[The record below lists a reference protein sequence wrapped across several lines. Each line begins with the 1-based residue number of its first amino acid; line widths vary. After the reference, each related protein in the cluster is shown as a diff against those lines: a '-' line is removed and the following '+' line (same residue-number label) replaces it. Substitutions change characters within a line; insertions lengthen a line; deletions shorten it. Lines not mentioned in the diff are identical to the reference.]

1 MVVYEMDVEIYKV
14 VGRLYL
20 VILVYSIS
28 IVLIVLCICDDVRG
42 IKLLVNRYCIVN
54 WNII

>member
-28 IVLIVLCICDDVRG
+28 IVLIVLCICDDVMG

-54 WNII
+54 

>member
-20 VILVYSIS
+20 FLLVYSIS
-28 IVLIVLCICDDVRG
+28 IVLFYVYVMMLWV
-42 IKLLVNRYCIVN
+42 
-54 WNII
+54 